1 MVSRTTPTELI
12 LVNHR
17 LNLTLTIVLTTFA
30 IDFAAIVP
38 ELQFSEPRGEFF
50 GQSVFSPDYLRT
62 RPYSLK

>member
-17 LNLTLTIVLTTFA
+17 LNLSLTIAITTFA

-38 ELQFSEPRGEFF
+38 ELRFSERRGGFF
-50 GQSVFSPDYLRT
+50 RQS
-62 RPYSLK
+62 